1 MSNEA
6 MNRAKAKLDELL
18 EAAKIG
24 NIIPIRLPGQIEEIV
39 EAVKEADETAA
50 AQLVAAKRQKAVS
63 GEAGEIIEENAEF
76 LRTAIHELR
85 TPMTSIR
92 GYADMLSN
100 PAMAGELND
109 MQDQLLQVVR
119 TNSRRM
125 ESLLS
130 DMSYLNKLRSGSLP
144 VNEKMDMFKNIAQM
158 AEKQAAPLAEELNRQ
173 LEFDIPQGLP
183 LLTTDGEHF
192 AHALYKLIENAIRYS
207 PEGDGKVTV
216 SGRADGS
223 TLVVT
228 ISDNGIGMTPEEINH
243 LGELFY
249 RADSDVVRAYKG
261 SGLGIPIAF
270 GLIEAIGGEIEIDS
284 TPDVGTTFTLKF
296 QGMT

>member
-6 MNRAKAKLDELL
+6 MDRAKTKLDELL
-18 EAAKIG
+18 EAAKSG
-24 NIIPIRLPGQIEEIV
+24 HIIPIRLPGQIEEII
-39 EAVKEADETAA
+39 EAVHEADETAN
-50 AQLVAAKRQKAVS
+50 AQLVAAKRQKAVT

-92 GYADMLSN
+92 GYADMLHN
-100 PAMAGELND
+100 PAMSGELSD
-109 MQDQLLQVVR
+109 MQDQLLQVIR

-158 AEKQAAPLAEELNRQ
+158 TEKQAAPLADELNRQ

-192 AHALYKLIENAIRYS
+192 AHAMYKMIENALRYS

-216 SGRADGS
+216 AGRADES

-228 ISDNGIGMTPEEINH
+228 IADNGIGMTEAEIAR
-243 LGELFY
+243 LGEMYF

-270 GLIEAIGGEIEIDS
+270 GLLEAIGAEVSVES
-284 TPDVGTTFTLKF
+284 TPDVGTTFTIRLK
-296 QGMT
+296 GMA